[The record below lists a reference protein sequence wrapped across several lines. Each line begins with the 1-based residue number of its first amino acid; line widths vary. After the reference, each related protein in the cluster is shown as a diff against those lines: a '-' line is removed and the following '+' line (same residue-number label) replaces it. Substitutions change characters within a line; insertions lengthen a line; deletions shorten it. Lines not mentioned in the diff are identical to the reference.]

1 MQDHEKLTYHLR
13 QQSIDA
19 IDKIVDWVWIAV
31 KNETQID
38 NQLSNIDLVYND
50 LSAWTDMK
58 VFKRDEIPDSYHIKN
73 ADYALDLLIIPRLES
88 VQDFLCALVTK
99 HSNNF
104 SLYHVFVVFNR
115 RDLCSK
121 FLSAQI
127 RF

>member
-50 LSAWTDMK
+50 LSDWTDMK

-73 ADYALDLLIIPRLES
+73 ADYALDLLIIPRLVS
-88 VQDFLCALVTK
+88 VQDFLCPLVTK

-115 RDLCSK
+115 RDLDSS
-121 FLSAQI
+121 LLLPS
-127 RF
+127 